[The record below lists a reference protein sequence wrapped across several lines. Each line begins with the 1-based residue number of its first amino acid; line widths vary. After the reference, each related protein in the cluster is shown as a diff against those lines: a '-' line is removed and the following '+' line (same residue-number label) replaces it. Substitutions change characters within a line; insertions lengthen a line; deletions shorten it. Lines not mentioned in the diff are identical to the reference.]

1 VKTVSQEGEDA
12 LIRRVCQ
19 ALPQGGQVLVGPGD
33 DCAVIETGKRTPLTL
48 LKTDA
53 VVEGVHF
60 LPEAAASKVGW
71 KAVARVLSDFAAMGG
86 YGRELL
92 VTLAVSADTPVRW
105 IDGLY
110 RGMQRCAE
118 KFETSIVGG
127 ETTSVPIGNSKVISI
142 AGRGEVA
149 RRQLVLRSGGR
160 PGDGIFVTGKLGG
173 SLAGRHLTFTPR
185 VAEAAWLT
193 EHFSPTA
200 MMDLSDGL
208 ARDLPRLARAS
219 ACGFEIDQSSVPRHR
234 GCSVENALSDGEDF
248 ELLFTLGARSCEKIA
263 EQWPSIFPPL
273 TRVGSLASSGGCL
286 EGGWGHFEEAG
297 P

>member
-127 ETTSVPIGNSKVISI
+127 E
-142 AGRGEVA
+142 
-149 RRQLVLRSGGR
+149 RQLVLRSGGR